1 MKKRLFL
8 LSLAAFLLTATAF
21 AQQRAKY
28 VFYFIGDGMG
38 VNQVNGTE
46 TFYAALEGR
55 IGVSPL
61 CFTGFP
67 HAGFVTTYSATNGV
81 TDSAAGGTALAT
93 GRKTKNG
100 VLGMLPDA
108 ATPVNS
114 VAVWAQQNG
123 SAVGIATSVSV
134 DHATPASFYAHVP
147 DRNMYYAI
155 GQQLIATGFDFYA
168 GSDFLQ
174 PMRHRD
180 DTLPNLYEQCAGAG
194 YTLVRGY
201 KESLRRG
208 RNAERMIL
216 LQTEAA
222 SKRER
227 KSIPYAIDRA
237 KGDMTLQEITRAGI
251 RFLSGK
257 QKEGFFLMVEGGKID
272 WACHDNDA
280 ATVFREVKDFDDAI
294 RVAYEFYEQHPDET
308 LIVVTAD
315 HETGGIALGTGP
327 YLMHTH
333 LLRGQRISADAYTKE
348 LDRLR
353 KKVGDKF
360 TWEVA
365 KASLTEHFGFWTDV
379 PLTPQHEERLRKAF
393 DDIRQGIESGEENLY
408 GKQSA
413 LAARAK
419 RIINQLALV
428 GWQSGGHSN
437 GVVPVFAIG
446 AGAELFHGK
455 MDNTEIPLCIARAA
469 GYSHD

>member
-1 MKKRLFL
+1 MRKKLFL
-8 LSLAAFLLTATAF
+8 LSLAAFLITASAF

-38 VNQVNGTE
+38 VNQVTGTE
-46 TFYAALEGR
+46 TFYAALAGR

-61 CFTGFP
+61 CFTAFP
-67 HAGFVTTYSATNGV
+67 NSGFVTTYSATNGV

-93 GRKTKNG
+93 GQKTKNG

-114 VAVWAQQNG
+114 VAVWAQQSGN
-123 SAVGIATSVSV
+123 AVGIAKSVSV
-134 DHATPASFYAHVP
+134 DHATPAAFYAHVP
-147 DRNMYYAI
+147 DRNMSYAI
-155 GQQLIATGFDFYA
+155 GQQLIAPGFDFYA

-174 PMRHRD
+174 PVRHKD
-180 DTLPNLYEQCAGAG
+180 DSLPSLYEQCASAG

-201 KESLRRG
+201 KECQKKIRK
-208 RNAERMIL
+208 AERMIL

-222 SKRER
+222 SKRDR
-227 KSIPYAIDRA
+227 KSVPYAIDRA
-237 KGDMTLQEITRAGI
+237 KGDLTLSEITRAGI
-251 RFLSGK
+251 RFLSEK
-257 QKEGFFLMVEGGKID
+257 QKEGFFFMVEGGKID

-280 ATVFREVKDFDDAI
+280 ATTFREVKDFDDAI

-315 HETGGIALGTGP
+315 HETGGIALGTGA

-333 LLRGQRISADAYTKE
+333 LLRGQRVSADAYAKE

-353 KKVGDKF
+353 LTLGDKF

-379 PLTPQHEERLRKAF
+379 PLKPQHEERLRKAF
-393 DDIRQGIESGEENLY
+393 DEIRQGIESGEENLY

-419 RIINQLALV
+419 RIINELALV

-437 GVVPVFAIG
+437 GIVPVFAIG

-455 MDNTEIPLCIARAA
+455 MENTDIPLCIARAA
-469 GYSHD
+469 GYRHD